1 MSILDRINSIK
12 AKPAARYTLMEVVNL
27 IADMVKE
34 LYNGGVPLRGLRNK
48 LMISVV
54 ILMLILINN

>member
-34 LYNGGVPLRGLRNK
+34 LYNGGVPSTGSQKQTNDF
-48 LMISVV
+48 SSDF
-54 ILMLILINN
+54 NANFD